1 MPKIKGEAS
10 VSQQTK
16 TNRDALKL
24 PQEGFNPGI
33 VPAYLC
39 IINVVSL
46 RRSLQPMALNPRR
59 QSLTV
64 HIHQQIQIHSNPSP
78 ARQKKP
84 QRTKYFTTQM
94 DHYYKPKSD
103 SEDYK

>member
-10 VSQQTK
+10 VSQRTK
-16 TNRDALKL
+16 TNKGALKL
-24 PQEGFNPGI
+24 PQEGFNPSI
-33 VPAYLC
+33 VPTYLC

-46 RRSLQPMALNPRR
+46 RRFLQPMALTPRR

-78 ARQKKP
+78 ARQKKL
-84 QRTKYFTTQM
+84 QRTKYSTTQM
-94 DHYYKPKSD
+94 DHYFKLKSD